1 MKNILGMV
9 AAAAIT
15 VFSLS
20 AGSALGMGDSDP
32 AEKAAENY
40 KEAVSAVKNKDY
52 DEAIDKLKEV
62 LEADSHN
69 ADALNYMGFSY
80 RKLGKY
86 DQAFNYYTRALKV
99 DEDHKGAHEYI
110 GEAYLEKNQPD
121 KAKIHLDR
129 LAKLCDSSCE
139 EYTGLKKA
147 WDIWQAKQ
155 KRG

>member
-1 MKNILGMV
+1 MKKFSSSIVVV
-9 AAAAIT
+9 AFTA
-15 VFSLS
+15 LLLN
-20 AGSALGMGDSDP
+20 AGSVLAMGDSDP

-40 KEAVSAVKNKDY
+40 KEAVSAVESRDY

-62 LEADSHN
+62 LEADSSN

-86 DQAFNYYTRALKV
+86 DQAFNYYTRALKA

-110 GEAYLEKNQPD
+110 GQAYLEKNQPA
-121 KAKIHLDR
+121 KAKMHLDR

-139 EYTGLKKA
+139 EFTSLKKA
-147 WDIWQAKQ
+147 WDKWQAMQKQ
-155 KRG
+155 G

>member
-1 MKNILGMV
+1 MNNFSRTIV
-9 AAAAIT
+9 AVAVTALSLNVGAALA
-15 VFSLS
+15 
-20 AGSALGMGDSDP
+20 MGDDDP

-40 KEAVSAVKNKDY
+40 REAVSAVENRDY

-62 LEADSHN
+62 LEADSSN

-110 GEAYLEKNQPD
+110 GEAYLEKNQPA
-121 KAKIHLDR
+121 KAKVHLDR

-139 EYTGLKKA
+139 EYTELKKA
-147 WDIWQAKQ
+147 WDKWQAMQ